1 LPEESLAQETVSL
14 ILRPRDRPLAETP
27 PTKLDDRE
35 LAAGTGPLEKTRE
48 IPSISP
54 ASARA

>member
-1 LPEESLAQETVSL
+1 
-14 ILRPRDRPLAETP
+14 LAETP